1 MKVIKVL
8 LAIFTLGAV
17 TVGLF
22 GCSEPSEE
30 MTPETQIAPVTRGDL
45 SLDITAAGNLALS
58 HTEDLTID
66 LFYGQSGTTGTKG
79 TIGEV
84 LVEEGD
90 TVTEGQ
96 VMVTVDRDEWDDQ
109 LSALEDLVTTK
120 DRALVT
126 AQINLKT
133 AEQNLKNARD
143 TIATKELAVLNAQ
156 ISLDQAVNTLAAGIA
171 AVDYDAALAEL
182 RIAEAWYKYVT
193 TGLAQSGGIKLD
205 DIQFTLEQAEERLV
219 IARTEYDNILSGYDS
234 RDVAIKKKQVESA
247 ELSLASAGEDL
258 ADAKNDVSLKELSLT
273 LSQGNLEDA
282 EKALE
287 DANEDLEEAR
297 SKSPE
302 IKAPFDGFITVVY
315 VESGDEVV
323 NGTLAIQIADPDK
336 FEANILVSE
345 MDILQLEIGL
355 DAWVEVD
362 AIEDMS
368 FPAEVTH
375 ISPTA
380 TISSGVV
387 NYELR
392 VEIESMEAV
401 VRESQQAMAT
411 DIAAGE
417 IPPFLQ
423 TAIDEGTMTQEEV
436 EEMLAGGEPPEG
448 MTPPEGMELPE
459 GFEMPGGMESSGE
472 SKSGSQAQ
480 SQLSSLTL
488 EDFQLREGL
497 TVTVTIIVAESTDVL
512 LVPNAAITSE
522 GGQSYVQVV
531 TASGGTEQRAIET
544 GSTDY
549 QFTEVTD
556 GLTEGEE
563 IIVPEGTVTT
573 PTSSED
579 DERPRMGLFG
589 PGK

>member
-323 NGTLAIQIADPDK
+323 NGSLAVQIADPDK

>member
-287 DANEDLEEAR
+287 DANEDLEEAK

-323 NGTLAIQIADPDK
+323 NGSLAVQIADPDK

>member
-273 LSQGNLEDA
+273 LSQGNLKDA

-323 NGTLAIQIADPDK
+323 NGSLAVQIADPDK